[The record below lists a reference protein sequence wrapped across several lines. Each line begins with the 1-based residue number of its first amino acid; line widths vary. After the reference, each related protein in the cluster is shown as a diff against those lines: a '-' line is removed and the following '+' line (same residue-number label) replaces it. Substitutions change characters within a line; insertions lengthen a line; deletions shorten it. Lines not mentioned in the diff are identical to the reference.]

1 MEHSET
7 TATRVAETG
16 AGRSGRSLL
25 DLLLHP
31 RSIAIIGASTNP
43 EALGGRPLGF
53 LASYEYPGAVY
64 PVNANHAVVQGVPAH
79 GSILD
84 VPEPV
89 DLALV
94 AVRAEL
100 VPQVLRDCAEAGV
113 GVAVVVS
120 SGFGEGM
127 GRGED
132 LADVV
137 REIVATTGMRVL
149 GPNCEGLASLPASA
163 PVTFSPVLDLH
174 KTGRRLAEGSIAV
187 ISQSGGV
194 GFAVAQ
200 WGSMAGLGFGYIVT
214 TGNELD
220 VDCIELAE
228 GLVDDDRTTA
238 IVLVMEG
245 VHDLPRFRELA
256 KRTRAAG
263 KHLVVAKL
271 GRTDAGARGAFAHT
285 RHRSIPEEGYDA
297 IFEEFGV
304 VVPSGMD
311 ELIDVLQT
319 IVKSPQP
326 AGRRLGIMT
335 TSGGAGVWL
344 ADACVAAGYEIPTLT
359 AETAAALKEHMPSYG
374 SPVNPVDLTAQF
386 LAGGSFAIPLATLV
400 DSGEVDLVVLA
411 TSLSS
416 NGRLSGDREALAALI
431 ARSPI
436 PIAIYTYTSPAPS
449 SVEILNELGIPWY
462 SDSLRAAR
470 GLAAL
475 IDRSGHGERH

>member
-1 MEHSET
+1 MEPSKT
-7 TATRVAETG
+7 IATDIATAA
-16 AGRSGRSLL
+16 SDRSLL

-53 LASYEYPGAVY
+53 LTSYEYPGAIY
-64 PVNANHAVVQGVPAH
+64 PINANHEIVQGVPAH
-79 GSILD
+79 RSILD
-84 VPEPV
+84 VGAPI

-100 VPQVLRDCAEAGV
+100 VPQVLRECAQVGV
-113 GVAVVVS
+113 GAAIVVS

-127 GRGED
+127 GAGED
-132 LADVV
+132 LAETV
-137 REIVATTGMRVL
+137 REIAISTGMRIL

-163 PVTFSPVLDLH
+163 PVTFSPVLDIH
-174 KTGRRLAEGSIAV
+174 RTGSRLAEGSIAV

-200 WGSMAGLGFGYIVT
+200 WGSMVGLGFGYIIT

-220 VDCIELAE
+220 VDCVELAE
-228 GLVDDDRTTA
+228 GLVDDDHTTA

-245 VHDLPRFRELA
+245 VHDLPRFRALA
-256 KRTRAAG
+256 LRIRAAG

-271 GRTDAGARGAFAHT
+271 GRTDPGARGALAHT
-285 RHRSIPEEGYDA
+285 MHLSVPEADYER
-297 IFEEFGV
+297 IFEEFDV
-304 VVPSGMD
+304 LVPNGMD
-311 ELIDVLQT
+311 ELIDVLQA
-319 IVKSPQP
+319 IVKTPNA

-344 ADACVAAGYEIPTLT
+344 ADACHDAGYEIPALS
-359 AETAAALKEHMPSYG
+359 AETTEALTRHMPSYG
-374 SPVNPVDLTAQF
+374 SPANPVDLTAQF
-386 LAGGSFAIPLATLV
+386 LAGGSFAAPLATLV
-400 DSGEVDLVVLA
+400 DSGEVDIVVLA

-431 ARSPI
+431 RRSPI

-462 SDSLRAAR
+462 ADSLRAAR
-470 GLAAL
+470 GLSAL
-475 IDRSGHGERH
+475 IPRSEHAERN

>member
-1 MEHSET
+1 MKHSEAVADGIPRT
-7 TATRVAETG
+7 TRDERG
-16 AGRSGRSLL
+16 LL

-53 LASYEYPGAVY
+53 LVSYDYPGTIY
-64 PVNANHAVVQGVPAH
+64 PVNANHEIVQGVPAH
-79 GSILD
+79 RSILD

-100 VPQVLRDCAEAGV
+100 VPQVLRDCAAAGV
-113 GVAVVVS
+113 GAAIVVS
-120 SGFGEGM
+120 SGFGEGT

-132 LADVV
+132 LADAV
-137 REIVATTGMRVL
+137 REIVATTGMRIL

-174 KTGRRLAEGSIAV
+174 KTGRRLAEGGIAV

-194 GFAVAQ
+194 GFAIAQ
-200 WGSMAGLGFGYIVT
+200 WGSMVGLGFCYIVT

-228 GLVDDDRTTA
+228 GLLDDDRTTA

-245 VHDLPRFRELA
+245 VHDLPRFRRLA
-256 KRTRAAG
+256 ERTRAVG

-271 GRTDAGARGAFAHT
+271 GGTEAGARGAFAHT
-285 RHRSIPEEGYDA
+285 RHLSIPEAGYDA
-297 IFEEFGV
+297 IFAEFGV
-304 VVPSGMD
+304 VVPDGMD
-311 ELIDVLQT
+311 ELIDVLQM
-319 IVKSPQP
+319 IVKAPTP
-326 AGRRLGIMT
+326 RGRRLGIMT
-335 TSGGAGVWL
+335 TSGGAGVFL
-344 ADACVAAGYEIPTLT
+344 ADACVEAGYEILTLSEATST
-359 AETAAALKEHMPSYG
+359 ALAELMPAYG

-386 LAGGSFAIPLATLV
+386 LAGGSFAVPLATLV

-416 NGRLSGDREALAALI
+416 HGRLSGDREALGELV
-431 ARSPI
+431 ARSTI
-436 PIAIYTYTSPAPS
+436 PIAIYTYTSPAAS
-449 SVEILNELGIPWY
+449 SVEILNELGVPWY
-462 SDSLRAAR
+462 TDSRRAAR
-470 GLAAL
+470 GLSAL
-475 IDRSGHGERH
+475 IDRSAHGEG